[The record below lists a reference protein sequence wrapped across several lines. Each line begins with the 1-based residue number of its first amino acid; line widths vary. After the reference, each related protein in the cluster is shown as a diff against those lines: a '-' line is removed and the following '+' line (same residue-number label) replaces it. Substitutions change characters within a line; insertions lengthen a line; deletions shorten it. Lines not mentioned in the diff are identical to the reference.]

1 MIRPQKKWLLSAD
14 HSKKGKELFYSCLI
28 SIFMK
33 NHRILREHSEQILV
47 IRSACC
53 SPLCTCG
60 HQFLLLLRKLQVQ
73 ICWDV
78 KNSIHIA
85 WTSLLHEH
93 AVHRTLIWFH
103 LIKWHFAIFN
113 PPSHFC
119 NHSGPLGTNKPLVED
134 THIKEKSRFCQ
145 FLHS

>member
-1 MIRPQKKWLLSAD
+1 
-14 HSKKGKELFYSCLI
+14 
-28 SIFMK
+28 MK

-47 IRSACC
+47 IQSACC

-60 HQFLLLLRKLQVQ
+60 HQFLPLLRKLQVQ

-93 AVHRTLIWFH
+93 AMHRTLIWFH
-103 LIKWHFAIFN
+103 LIKWHLLSSILHHTSATIVAHWGQTNRWLRIPTSKRSPVSANFFI
-113 PPSHFC
+113 HDWLDIMK
-119 NHSGPLGTNKPLVED
+119 NHGTV
-134 THIKEKSRFCQ
+134 
-145 FLHS
+145 

>member
-1 MIRPQKKWLLSAD
+1 
-14 HSKKGKELFYSCLI
+14 
-28 SIFMK
+28 MK

-47 IRSACC
+47 IQSACC

-60 HQFLLLLRKLQVQ
+60 HQLLLLLRKLQVQ

-103 LIKWHFAIFN
+103 LIKWHLLSSILHHTSATIVAHWGQTNRWLRIPTSKRSPVSANFFI
-113 PPSHFC
+113 HDWLDIMK
-119 NHSGPLGTNKPLVED
+119 NHGTV
-134 THIKEKSRFCQ
+134 
-145 FLHS
+145 